1 MDWLQY
7 YFNFRIVGNYADT
20 FAAGIAQ
27 TLWISALCLVLSVI
41 FGTLVALARMSKNPL
56 IWRPIAG
63 YIQFIRSTPLLIQIY
78 LIYYGLPAL
87 LPQGYGNL
95 FDETQT
101 GIIALTIHTSPYMGE
116 IIRAGIQSVNPGQIE
131 GALSV
136 GMTPRQ
142 TLLNVTLP
150 QALTNVMPPLLGQTA
165 VLIKDTSLLSIIA
178 VFELMGAGLQMFS
191 ETVIAT
197 ESYVTTAVC
206 YLGIYAM
213 MLVISGML
221 QNKLGGK
228 AWKTN

>member
-1 MDWLQY
+1 MMDWLQF
-7 YFNFRIVGNYADT
+7 YFNFRIVGNYADV
-20 FAAGIAQ
+20 FIAGIGQ
-27 TLWISALCLVLSVI
+27 TLWISVLCLILSLI
-41 FGTLVALARMSKNPL
+41 FGTMVALARMSKNPL

-78 LIYYGLPAL
+78 LVYYGLPTV
-87 LPQGYGNL
+87 LPIGNL
-95 FDETQT
+95 LDETQT
-101 GIIALTIHTSPYMGE
+101 GILALTIHTSPYFGE
-116 IIRAGIQSVNPGQIE
+116 IIRAGITSVNRGQIE

-136 GMTPRQ
+136 GMTQRQ
-142 TLLNVTLP
+142 TLFNVTLP
-150 QALTNVMPPLLGQTA
+150 QALANVMPPLLGQTA

-206 YLGIYAM
+206 YLLIYAM

-221 QNKLGGK
+221 QDKLGGK
-228 AWKTN
+228 AWQSN

>member
-7 YFNFRIVGNYADT
+7 YFNFRIVGQYADV

-27 TLWISALCLVLSVI
+27 TLWISALCLVLSLI
-41 FGTLVALARMSKNPL
+41 FGVLVALGRMSENPL

-63 YIQFIRSTPLLIQIY
+63 YIQFIRATPLLIQIY

-87 LPQGYGNL
+87 LPFGN
-95 FDETQT
+95 FIDETQT
-101 GIIALTIHTSPYMGE
+101 GVIALTIHTTPYMAE
-116 IIRAGIQSVNPGQIE
+116 IIRAGIGSVDRGQVE

-142 TLLNVTLP
+142 TLFNVTLP
-150 QALTNVMPPLLGQTA
+150 QALANVMPPLLGQTA

-178 VFELMGAGLQMFS
+178 VFELMGAGLLMFS

-213 MLVISGML
+213 MLVLSGML

-228 AWKTN
+228 AWQAN

>member
-1 MDWLQY
+1 MEWLQF
-7 YFNFRIVGNYADT
+7 YFNIRIVGQYADV
-20 FAAGIAQ
+20 FATGIVQ
-27 TLWISALCLVLSVI
+27 TLWIAALCLVLSLI
-41 FGTLVALARMSKNPL
+41 FGTFIALGRMSKNPL
-56 IWRPIAG
+56 IWRTIAG
-63 YIQFIRSTPLLIQIY
+63 YIQFIRATPLLIQIY
-78 LIYYGLPAL
+78 LIYYGLPML
-87 LPQGYGNL
+87 LPFGNL

-116 IIRAGIQSVNPGQIE
+116 IIRAGIESVNRGQVE
-131 GALSV
+131 AALSV
-136 GMTPRQ
+136 GMSSRQ
-142 TLLNVTLP
+142 TLVNVTLP

-197 ESYVTTAVC
+197 ESYVTTAIC

-213 MLVISGML
+213 MLVLSGIL

-228 AWKTN
+228 AWKEN